1 MVFHI
6 YFDFIIDFGLPYR
19 YSNQLVFGLMVIK
32 LILNEINFTQLIIIE
47 LILIQVENTFT
58 CFNFIIIFL
67 IITNYTMILKT
78 IQTYKF
84 DKIKINSY
92 HHDISRFFK
101 TIQVHTYQIRLCT
114 SVINNN
120 MFNCKLYY
128 GKKITTP
135 RCMDQQNTKN
145 GVSKLKTDFVQLG
158 IGYNVAKKH
167 QLIP

>member
-1 MVFHI
+1 
-6 YFDFIIDFGLPYR
+6 
-19 YSNQLVFGLMVIK
+19 MVIK

-92 HHDISRFFK
+92 HHDIS
-101 TIQVHTYQIRLCT
+101 
-114 SVINNN
+114 
-120 MFNCKLYY
+120 
-128 GKKITTP
+128 
-135 RCMDQQNTKN
+135 
-145 GVSKLKTDFVQLG
+145 
-158 IGYNVAKKH
+158 
-167 QLIP
+167 